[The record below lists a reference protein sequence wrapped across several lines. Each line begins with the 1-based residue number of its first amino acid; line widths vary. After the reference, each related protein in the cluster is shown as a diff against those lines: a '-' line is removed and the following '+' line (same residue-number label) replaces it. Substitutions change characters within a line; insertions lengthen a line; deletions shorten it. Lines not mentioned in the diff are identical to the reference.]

1 MKMQNPAKPKSRPKQ
16 IILLGPVTPEKIDA
30 ARQAALE
37 ISQRAWEERKVANR
51 KKPTGA

>member
-1 MKMQNPAKPKSRPKQ
+1 MKIQNPAKPKSRPKQ
-16 IILLGPVTPEKIDA
+16 ITLLGPVTRESIDA

-37 ISQRAWEERKVANR
+37 ISRRAWRERKVANR

>member
-16 IILLGPVTPEKIDA
+16 ITLLGPVTRESIDA

-37 ISQRAWEERKVANR
+37 ISRRAWRERKVVNR
-51 KKPTGA
+51 KKPAAA

>member
-16 IILLGPVTPEKIDA
+16 ITLLGPVTRESIDA

-37 ISQRAWEERKVANR
+37 SSRRAWEERIVANR
-51 KKPTGA
+51 KKPAAP